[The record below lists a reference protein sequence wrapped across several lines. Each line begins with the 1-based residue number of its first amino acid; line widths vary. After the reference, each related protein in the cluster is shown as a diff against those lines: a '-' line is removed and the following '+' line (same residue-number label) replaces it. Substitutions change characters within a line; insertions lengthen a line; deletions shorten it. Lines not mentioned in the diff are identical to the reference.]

1 MIWAGNSRT
10 LSSGD
15 GKEVPAVLRVGV
27 PVGFT
32 VAHTRDAQ
40 IPALRAASCR
50 RKDGLGQPSPQ
61 FSVHPLNT
69 AQPGALLQLPCV
81 IKLFLGS

>member
-1 MIWAGNSRT
+1 MPQWRAIAVSEVRGMIWAGNSRT

-15 GKEVPAVLRVGV
+15 GREVPAMLRVGG

-40 IPALRAASCR
+40 IPALRGS
-50 RKDGLGQPSPQ
+50 
-61 FSVHPLNT
+61 
-69 AQPGALLQLPCV
+69 LL
-81 IKLFLGS
+81 